1 MPISWSNSLAI
12 KTETNGIYAIFLLKK
27 NVRIDIIKTILGYS
41 PIIVLK
47 ILKEWN
53 VAITSVRQGY
63 KFTESQKNYR
73 TKTEIIYGEREA
85 SMKFEKAKDNFN
97 KDERLKY
104 FNYNTYEHITK
115 ECWKPK
121 KERKIRKCYKCDK
134 VGYLVKDC
142 RLGQKKKNR
151 SIQKESDEENDDKQK
166 IEKKLNLTNS
176 EDFPEYI

>member
-1 MPISWSNSLAI
+1 
-12 KTETNGIYAIFLLKK
+12 
-27 NVRIDIIKTILGYS
+27 
-41 PIIVLK
+41 
-47 ILKEWN
+47 

-115 ECWKPK
+115 EC
-121 KERKIRKCYKCDK
+121 
-134 VGYLVKDC
+134 
-142 RLGQKKKNR
+142 
-151 SIQKESDEENDDKQK
+151 
-166 IEKKLNLTNS
+166 
-176 EDFPEYI
+176 

>member
-27 NVRIDIIKTILGYS
+27 NIRIDIIKTILGYS

-53 VAITSVRQGY
+53 VAITSVRQEY

-73 TKTEIIYGEREA
+73 TKTEIIYGERKA